1 MTRTFPALIN
11 TNPDIKTVQLPS
23 SVINKKESMSRYIVV
38 NLQNT
43 KDTEKILTSA
53 RQMIYKG
60 TIIRLTAY
68 FSTGTMEAR

>member
-11 TNPDIKTVQLPS
+11 TNPGIKTVQLPS
-23 SVINKKESMSRYIVV
+23 SMINKKESMSRYIVV

-53 RQMIYKG
+53 RQKKTNY
-60 TIIRLTAY
+60 L
-68 FSTGTMEAR
+68 